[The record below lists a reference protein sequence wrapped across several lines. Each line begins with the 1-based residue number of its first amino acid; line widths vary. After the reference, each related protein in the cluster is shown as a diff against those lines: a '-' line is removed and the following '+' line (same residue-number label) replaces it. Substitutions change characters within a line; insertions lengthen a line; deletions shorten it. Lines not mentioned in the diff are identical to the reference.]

1 MTARGE
7 RMELKGKTVLVTGS
21 AKRVG
26 KTIAL
31 TLAKRGADLV
41 INYQR
46 SQKEAEEAAQEIQQ
60 FGVRALAVRA
70 NVSVAQEVQAMIRQ
84 AVHHFGRLD
93 VLVNNAAIFYPT
105 PFGRLTEKD
114 WDEMIG
120 INLKGSFLCAKYA
133 ADEML
138 KLGGGKIINIA
149 DWSGVRPYV
158 DYLPYCV
165 SKAGVI
171 ALTKALAVTL
181 APTIQVNCIAPGPV
195 MLPEDLT
202 EKERAEVLA
211 KTPLKRTGSPED
223 IANTVQFLIEGSDF
237 ITGSMITVDGG
248 RLIA

>member
-1 MTARGE
+1 
-7 RMELKGKTVLVTGS
+7 MELKGKTVLVTGS

-26 KTIAL
+26 KAIAL
-31 TLAKRGADLV
+31 TLARCGAHLI

-46 SQKEAEEAAQEIQQ
+46 SRSEAEDAVQEIEK

-70 NVSVAQEVQAMIRQ
+70 NVSVVSDVQAMIRQ
-84 AVHHFGRLD
+84 AVQYFSRLD
-93 VLVNNAAIFYPT
+93 VLVNNAAVFYPT
-105 PFGRLTEKD
+105 PFDRLTEKD
-114 WDEMIG
+114 WDEMIN

-138 KLGGGKIINIA
+138 KSGGGKIINIA
-149 DWSGVRPYV
+149 DWSGIRPYV

-165 SKAGVI
+165 SKSGVI

-181 APTIQVNCIAPGPV
+181 APTIQVNCVAPGPV
-195 MLPEDLT
+195 MLPQDFT
-202 EKERAEVLA
+202 EKDRAEVLT

-223 IANTVQFLIEGSDF
+223 IANTVKFLIEGSDF
-237 ITGSMITVDGG
+237 ITGAMIAVDGG

>member
-1 MTARGE
+1 
-7 RMELKGKTVLVTGS
+7 MELKDKTVLVTGS

-31 TLAKRGADLV
+31 ALAKCGADIV
-41 INYQR
+41 VNYQR
-46 SQKEAEEAAQEIQQ
+46 SLSEAEATAREIEQL
-60 FGVRALAVRA
+60 GVRALTVRA
-70 NVSVAQEVQAMIRQ
+70 NVSVANEVQAMIGQ

-114 WDEMIG
+114 WDEMID

-133 ADEML
+133 GDEML
-138 KLGGGKIINIA
+138 KLAGGKIINIA
-149 DWSGVRPYV
+149 DWSGIRPYV
-158 DYLPYCV
+158 DYIPYCV

-195 MLPEDLT
+195 MLPEDFAD
-202 EKERAEVLA
+202 KKRAEVLA
-211 KTPLKRTGSPED
+211 KTPLKRTGSAED
-223 IANTVQFLIEGSDF
+223 IANTVKFLIEGSDF
-237 ITGSMITVDGG
+237 ITGAMIAVDGG

>member
-1 MTARGE
+1 
-7 RMELKGKTVLVTGS
+7 MELKDKTVLVTGS

-31 TLAKRGADLV
+31 TLAKRGANLI

-46 SQKEAEEAAQEIQQ
+46 SRSEAEDTVQEVEKL
-60 FGVRALAVRA
+60 GARSLAVRA
-70 NVSVAQEVQAMIRQ
+70 NVSVVNDVQAMIRQ
-84 AVHHFGRLD
+84 AVKHFGRLD

-105 PFGRLTEKD
+105 PFDRLTEKD
-114 WDEMIG
+114 WDEMIN

-138 KLGGGKIINIA
+138 KSGGGKIINIA
-149 DWSGVRPYV
+149 DWSGIRPYV

-165 SKAGVI
+165 SKSGVI

-181 APTIQVNCIAPGPV
+181 APTIQVNCVAPGPV
-195 MLPEDLT
+195 MLPGDFT
-202 EKERAEVLA
+202 DQDRAEVLA

-223 IANTVQFLIEGSDF
+223 IANTVKFLIEGSDF
-237 ITGSMITVDGG
+237 MTGAMIAVDGG

>member
-1 MTARGE
+1 
-7 RMELKGKTVLVTGS
+7 MELRGKTILVTGS

-31 TLAKRGADLV
+31 ALAKCAADIV
-41 INYQR
+41 VNYQR
-46 SQKEAEEAAQEIQQ
+46 SQSEAEATAREIEQL
-60 FGVRALAVRA
+60 GVRVLTVRA
-70 NVSVAQEVQAMIRQ
+70 NVSVANEVQAMIGQ

-114 WDEMIG
+114 WDEMID

-133 ADEML
+133 GDEML
-138 KLGGGKIINIA
+138 KLAGGKIINIA
-149 DWSGVRPYV
+149 DWSGIRPYV
-158 DYLPYCV
+158 DYIPYCV

-195 MLPEDLT
+195 MLPEDFAV
-202 EKERAEVLA
+202 KKRAEVLA
-211 KTPLKRTGSPED
+211 KTPLKRTGSAED
-223 IANTVQFLIEGSDF
+223 IANTVKFLIEGSDF
-237 ITGSMITVDGG
+237 ITGAMIAVDGG